1 MPEGVCIPPRPRLQP
16 LWQQDRTHSPST
28 PQKVPPPPRPDTQ
41 QEVLPASLSLSIK
54 PRPHSG
60 GRWRPTVPS
69 PLHTVKEPQAVPQPT
84 GAPAPL
90 TGRRAR
96 RHPPRFR
103 CLGPGSCHRGLP
115 GPTAPPRQRGSDLG
129 GTRQGLGFPARLPAR
144 RPPRPAS
151 RTPRPWPAQG
161 SAPPAPT
168 APRHRPGTLGAKAGA
183 GLGPGPEDRLAGP
196 NRSSALRRAGRLV
209 RRAAAAAC
217 SVGLNLKRKKSL
229 FRGGGGGA
237 GTEHRTGRWPPP
249 PPLGPPPGMPLPQ
262 PLPSDV
268 NTLSLHSYRTYTPTQ
283 NPRGNWSLKPHNDP
297 APPSSPRGDPANPP
311 KEDQVPPFCTRTLQ

>member
-1 MPEGVCIPPRPRLQP
+1 MVPDRGWASQRASRRGAPQGRRPARRGHGPCRAQRR
-16 LWQQDRTHSPST
+16 QR
-28 PQKVPPPPRPDTQ
+28 PPPR
-41 QEVLPASLSLSIK
+41 AI
-54 PRPHSG
+54 
-60 GRWRPTVPS
+60 
-69 PLHTVKEPQAVPQPT
+69 
-84 GAPAPL
+84 APARWGL
-90 TGRRAR
+90 R
-96 RHPPRFR
+96 
-103 CLGPGSCHRGLP
+103 LGPGS
-115 GPTAPPRQRGSDLG
+115 
-129 GTRQGLGFPARLPAR
+129 
-144 RPPRPAS
+144 
-151 RTPRPWPAQG
+151 
-161 SAPPAPT
+161 
-168 APRHRPGTLGAKAGA
+168 
-183 GLGPGPEDRLAGP
+183 GPGPEDRLAGP

-311 KEDQVPPFCTRTLQ
+311 KEDQVPQFCTRTLQ